1 MSNKL
6 KQRLKAGKAA
16 VNGWLAIPSGF
27 SAEVMAQCGWDSVT
41 VDLQHGVQDYQSMV
55 QCFQAMQAHPVTPL
69 VRVPWN
75 EPGIIGKALDGGAM
89 GIICPMVSTPDEATQ
104 LADASLYPP
113 AGKRSNGPIRAA
125 MYGEA
130 SDYQKTANDE
140 VLVIPMIETQQ
151 AIDNI
156 GAILDTPGISG
167 IYIGPSDLGFSLG
180 LVPILDREE
189 PQILGIYEMLLR
201 ETAKRGLFAGL
212 HNATAAYAARMIGMG
227 FRFVTIANDS
237 GLMARAAREAVNA
250 TRKAAGEVAT

>member
-130 SDYQKTANDE
+130 SDYQKTANNE

-156 GAILDTPGISG
+156 GAILDTPGLSG

>member
-130 SDYQKTANDE
+130 SDYQKTANNE

-156 GAILDTPGISG
+156 GAILDTPGLSG

-237 GLMARAAREAVNA
+237 GLMARAAREAVTA
-250 TRKAAGEVAT
+250 TRKAAGDLAN

>member
-1 MSNKL
+1 MANNV
-6 KQRLKAGKAA
+6 KQIWASGKAV

-130 SDYQKTANDE
+130 SDYQKTANNE

-156 GAILDTPGISG
+156 GAILDTPGLSG

-250 TRKAAGEVAT
+250 TRKAAGEVST